1 MILKRAMKGELN
13 LMEPAMKVMQELMSI
28 PDFNEEEETL
38 FSKQKKYISNFK
50 KAVLMTAGG
59 AAQKLMMDLGKEQE
73 ILMNISDMAIDT
85 YLAESLQLRVEKL
98 VSIKGE
104 EACKPQL
111 DMMRVFITDAADRMN
126 KNGKEAING
135 FAQGDE
141 QRMMLL
147 GLKRFTKTEPFN
159 TKDARRNVAAVL
171 VDANKYCF

>member
-1 MILKRAMKGELN
+1 LG
-13 LMEPAMKVMQELMSI
+13 
-28 PDFNEEEETL
+28 
-38 FSKQKKYISNFK
+38 FSQAQVNTFVLEFK
-50 KAVLMTAGG
+50 KNGG
-59 AAQKLMMDLGKEQE
+59 YDIIEDEKNGLFF
-73 ILMNISDMAIDT
+73 N
-85 YLAESLQLRVEKL
+85 AEY
-98 VSIKGE
+98 SI
-104 EACKPQL
+104 
-111 DMMRVFITDAADRMN
+111 FRMN

>member
-1 MILKRAMKGELN
+1 
-13 LMEPAMKVMQELMSI
+13 
-28 PDFNEEEETL
+28 
-38 FSKQKKYISNFK
+38 
-50 KAVLMTAGG
+50 
-59 AAQKLMMDLGKEQE
+59 
-73 ILMNISDMAIDT
+73 MNISDMLIDL

-98 VSIKGE
+98 VGIRGE
-104 EACKPQL
+104 EAGKVHI

-171 VDANKYCF
+171 IEANKYCF